1 MIHFDHAT
9 GSAVSRFFLST
20 GLGAGAG
27 AGMAEKP
34 RQRGKADH
42 WPGCK
47 DTAVRLANW
56 YASRKEA
63 GSGFVGGSFI
73 LGPAHRPDLFHGVG
87 REDHSSPRLREE
99 DTENSSARLV
109 AGQATIANVTRIA
122 MGKRNIGTSFDDF
135 LEEEGLLEDA
145 TAVAVKRVIAFQL
158 SEAMTAQG
166 LTKTA
171 MAQRMGTSRAALDR
185 LLDPDNSS
193 VTLQTLQS
201 AARALGGRVKIEL
214 DFRGVA
220 A

>member
-1 MIHFDHAT
+1 
-9 GSAVSRFFLST
+9 
-20 GLGAGAG
+20 
-27 AGMAEKP
+27 
-34 RQRGKADH
+34 
-42 WPGCK
+42 
-47 DTAVRLANW
+47 
-56 YASRKEA
+56 
-63 GSGFVGGSFI
+63 
-73 LGPAHRPDLFHGVG
+73 
-87 REDHSSPRLREE
+87 
-99 DTENSSARLV
+99 
-109 AGQATIANVTRIA
+109 